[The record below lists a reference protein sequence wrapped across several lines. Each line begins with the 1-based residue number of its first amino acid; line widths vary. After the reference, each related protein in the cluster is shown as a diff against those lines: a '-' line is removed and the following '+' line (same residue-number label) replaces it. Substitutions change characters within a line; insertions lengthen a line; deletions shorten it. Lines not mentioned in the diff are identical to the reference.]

1 MGYQIQSIV
10 TDVSGAIHARFGPA
24 STDYFAAKRAVA
36 KLHHWGQ
43 LTEEKV
49 FEFSHSLKSIE
60 TTCALSLLSGLPI
73 DIVERALLDK
83 HREPTLI
90 IAKALGFSWTTA
102 MSILFLGAPNNR
114 ISADN
119 LEQMKV
125 DFLKLNVDTCLRV
138 LGVYRSRREAA
149 VQD

>member
-1 MGYQIQSIV
+1 
-10 TDVSGAIHARFGPA
+10 
-24 STDYFAAKRAVA
+24 
-36 KLHHWGQ
+36 
-43 LTEEKV
+43 
-49 FEFSHSLKSIE
+49 
-60 TTCALSLLSGLPI
+60 
-73 DIVERALLDK
+73 
-83 HREPTLI
+83 
-90 IAKALGFSWTTA
+90 